1 METIETALK
10 NEQTEFFYDKTY
22 SVEDYLLI
30 ESKSFEKNEFRNG
43 KILKMAG
50 AKPAHNLIAANIIRH
65 LGNALEDAPKEYLVL
80 TSDTKV
86 YVPRFNYFLYPDAVV
101 VCERIEL
108 YQNSSTVIT
117 NPLLIV
123 EVLSPSTEEYDRQGK
138 FAYYKQIPS
147 FKEYLLVEQKM
158 PYVMSSFKTAEHTWQ
173 DTEADG
179 LSSSIY
185 LKSIDCTIDLKK
197 IYKGVKVEP

>member
-10 NEQTEFFYDKTY
+10 NEQTEFNYDKIY
-22 SVEDYLLI
+22 SIEDYLLI

-43 KILKMAG
+43 KIVKMAG
-50 AKPAHNLIAANIIRH
+50 AKPSHNLIAANIIRH
-65 LGNALEDAPKEYLVL
+65 LGNALEDAAKEYFVL
-80 TSDTKV
+80 TGDTKI
-86 YVPRFNYFLYPDAVV
+86 YIPRFNYFVYPDAVV
-101 VCERIEL
+101 VCEEIEL
-108 YQNSSTVIT
+108 YKDASTVIT

-123 EVLSPSTEEYDRQGK
+123 EVLSPSTEEHDRQGK

-158 PYVMSSFKTAEHTWQ
+158 PYAISSFKTAERTWQ

-179 LSSSIY
+179 LNASIY
-185 LKSIDCTIDLKK
+185 LKSIDCTIDLRK
-197 IYKGVKVEP
+197 IYKGLKFEL